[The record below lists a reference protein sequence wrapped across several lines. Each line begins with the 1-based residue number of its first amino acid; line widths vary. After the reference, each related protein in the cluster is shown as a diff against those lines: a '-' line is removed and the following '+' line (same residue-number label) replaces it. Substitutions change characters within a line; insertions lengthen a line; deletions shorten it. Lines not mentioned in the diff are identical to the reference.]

1 MSMDRIDV
9 TLSPG
14 GTARIGLRPGEAR
27 TITIDP
33 WQGYGNKPKYIEVY
47 AEKEATTAFR
57 DRIVNVVAVIFLV
70 FPLMTAAALA
80 LVWACIWIAM
90 KIGDLL

>member
-33 WQGYGNKPKYIEVY
+33 WQGDDPKYIEVY
-47 AEKEATTAFR
+47 AEKETTTALR
-57 DRIVNVVAVIFLV
+57 DRLVNIFAVIFVV
-70 FPLMTAAALA
+70 FPGMTAIALA
-80 LVWACIWIAM
+80 LVWSCIWIAM